1 MSEHSQVLSYARR
14 LEKAGLGGNK
24 MATIDSSRE
33 RLRHVVKVM
42 ARPSAKLAEITETRI
57 KGPDGPI
64 RVRIYKPKKEG
75 PKSGSAPLVVFFH
88 GGGWIVGDLDLSD
101 EALRL
106 LSGLSGATIVS
117 VEYRL
122 APEHPFPAG
131 LEDCYAATVW
141 AVENTKALGVDPR
154 KLVVCGESA
163 GGNLAAATTLLAKK
177 RKGPKIAYQILI
189 YPPLDLVRD
198 QSTYTDTEVGRL
210 TMAAKEMLWMRDN
223 YLQDDKH
230 EGIKNPLVSPIMG
243 DLKGLP
249 TALMFTAE
257 NDPLTE
263 QDRDYARKLRK
274 AGVRVRLVNYP
285 GAIHGFWNFPSHFDS
300 GDDAVRKAA
309 RVVKAL

>member
-1 MSEHSQVLSYARR
+1 MSERSQVLSYAKR
-14 LEKAGLGGNK
+14 LEKAGLGPNK

-33 RLRHVVKVM
+33 RLRRVVKVM
-42 ARPSAKLAEITETRI
+42 ARPSGKLAEVAQARI

-64 RVRIYKPKKEG
+64 RVRIYKPKKGG
-75 PKSGSAPLVVFFH
+75 PKNGSAPLVVFFH

-106 LSGLSGATIVS
+106 LSGLSGAIIVS

-131 LEDCYAATVW
+131 LEDCYAATTW
-141 AVENTKALGVDPR
+141 AVEKAKTLGADPR

-198 QSTYTDTEVGRL
+198 QSTYTDTELGRL
-210 TMAAKEMLWMRDN
+210 TMAAAEMLWMRDN
-223 YLQDDKH
+223 YLQDNKH

-249 TALMFTAE
+249 PALIFTAE

-309 RVVKAL
+309 RVLKSL

>member
-1 MSEHSQVLSYARR
+1 VTERSQVLSYARR
-14 LEKAGLGGNK
+14 LEKAGLGPNK

-33 RLRHVVKVM
+33 RLRRVVKFM
-42 ARPSAKLAEITETRI
+42 ARPSEKLAEVAEARI

-64 RVRIYKPKKEG
+64 RVRIYRPKKKEG
-75 PKSGSAPLVVFFH
+75 PKSGSAPLVMFFH

-101 EALRL
+101 ETLRL
-106 LSGLSGATIVS
+106 LSGLSGAVIVS

-131 LEDCYAATVW
+131 LEDCYAATTW
-141 AVENTKALGVDPR
+141 AVEEAKTLGADPR

-198 QSTYTDTEVGRL
+198 QSTYTDTELGRL
-210 TMAAKEMLWMRDN
+210 TMAAAEMLWMRDN
-223 YLQDDKH
+223 YLQDNKQ
-230 EGIKNPLVSPIMG
+230 EGIKDPLVSPIMG

-249 TALMFTAE
+249 PALIFTAE

-274 AGVRVRLVNYP
+274 AVNYP

-309 RVVKAL
+309 RVLKKL